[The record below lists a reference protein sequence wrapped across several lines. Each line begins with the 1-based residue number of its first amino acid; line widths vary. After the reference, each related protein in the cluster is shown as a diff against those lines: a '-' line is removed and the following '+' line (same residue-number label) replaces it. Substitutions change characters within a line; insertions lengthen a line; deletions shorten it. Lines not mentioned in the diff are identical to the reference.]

1 VGNVYDA
8 MKKHEAEQAARA
20 AAGQDDA
27 GKDTS
32 ASAQGASPE
41 AAPAAEA
48 PRRPRR
54 PRLRT
59 NGYAPELVAHG
70 DRGGRLAEEYR
81 ALRTNLLA
89 RYEDDRFCILVTS
102 SQGGEG
108 KTVTCLNLGFVLAE
122 LPDRRTIILDCDL
135 QKGNVNT
142 LLGMPATPGLGDVLR
157 GEAAPEAAVHK
168 TTCENLSVLPAG
180 EVDREETGD
189 LLGRPEL
196 EELVQTLRREYDF
209 VLIDTP
215 PIRVAGAPRRYRRS
229 ISYSTAGIL
238 GRTAR
243 DALLVVRMNK
253 TRRESVEAS
262 LRQLKSAKVR
272 PVGLVLTHQRHVI
285 PEFLYRLF

>member
-1 VGNVYDA
+1 MGNVYDA
-8 MKKHEAEQAARA
+8 MKKHEAEEAARA
-20 AAGQDDA
+20 AAGAD
-27 GKDTS
+27 
-32 ASAQGASPE
+32 P
-41 AAPAAEA
+41 AAPRQAQADATPPAET
-48 PRRPRR
+48 PRRPRHT
-54 PRLRT
+54 RLST

-89 RYEDDRFCILVTS
+89 RYEDDRFCVLITS
-102 SQGGEG
+102 AQGGEG

-122 LPDRRTIILDCDL
+122 LPDRRTIIVDCDL

-142 LLGMPATPGLGDVLR
+142 LLGMAPTPGIADILR
-157 GEAAPEAAVHK
+157 GEAAAEDAIHQ
-168 TTCENLSVLPAG
+168 TTCDNLFILPAG
-180 EVDREETGD
+180 EVEQEEVGD

-196 EELVQTLRREYDF
+196 EELVETLRRDYDF

-238 GRTAR
+238 GRTAK
-243 DALLVVRMNK
+243 DAVLVVRMNK
-253 TRRESVEAS
+253 TRRESVDAA
-262 LRQLKSAKVR
+262 LRQLRSAHVR

-285 PEFLYRLF
+285 PECLYRLF

>member
-1 VGNVYDA
+1 VGSVYDA
-8 MKKHEAEQAARA
+8 MKKHEAEEAARA
-20 AAGQDDA
+20 SAGQDA
-27 GKDTS
+27 
-32 ASAQGASPE
+32 
-41 AAPAAEA
+41 AAPAQGSSPDAAPTAEA
-48 PRRPRR
+48 PRRPPR
-54 PRLRT
+54 PRLST
-59 NGYAPELVAHG
+59 NGYATELVAHC

-89 RYEDDRFCILVTS
+89 KYEDDRFCILITS

-122 LPDRRTIILDCDL
+122 LPDRRTILIDCDL
-135 QKGNVNT
+135 QKGNMNT
-142 LLGMPATPGLGDVLR
+142 LLAMPPTPGVADVLR
-157 GEAAPEAAVHK
+157 GEAAVKDAIHE
-168 TTCENLSVLPAG
+168 TTCANLFIMPAG
-180 EVDREETGD
+180 EVEQEEVGA

-196 EELVQTLRREYDF
+196 EELIENLRREYDY

-215 PIRVAGAPRRYRRS
+215 PIRVAGAKRQYRRS

-238 GRTAR
+238 GRTAK
-243 DALLVVRMNK
+243 DALLVIRMNE
-253 TRRESVEAS
+253 TRRESVDAA

>member
-8 MKKHEAEQAARA
+8 MKKHEAEEAARTGPA
-20 AAGQDDA
+20 KGTDA
-27 GKDTS
+27 PAPG
-32 ASAQGASPE
+32 ASAE
-41 AAPAAEA
+41 AAPTGEVL
-48 PRRPRR
+48 RRPQR

-59 NGYAPELVAHG
+59 NGYAPELVAHC

-89 RYEDDRFCILVTS
+89 QYEDNRFCILVTS

-108 KTVTCLNLGFVLAE
+108 KTVTTLNLGFVLAE
-122 LPDRRTIILDCDL
+122 LPDRRTIIVDCDL
-135 QKGNVNT
+135 QKGHVNT
-142 LLGMPATPGLGDVLR
+142 MLGMPATPGLVNVLR
-157 GEAAPEAAVHK
+157 GEATLENAVRE
-168 TTCENLSVLPAG
+168 TTCENLFVLTAG
-180 EVDREETGD
+180 EVEQEEVGE

-196 EELVQTLRREYDF
+196 EELVENLRREYDF

-238 GRTAR
+238 GRTAK
-243 DALLVVRMNK
+243 DAILVVRMNK
-253 TRRESVEAS
+253 TRRESVEAA